1 MFYFNKHTS
10 ILESKMIKKILIKF
24 LIISYEMDT
33 LAYDWFNVNK
43 K

>member
-1 MFYFNKHTS
+1 
-10 ILESKMIKKILIKF
+10 MIKKILIKF